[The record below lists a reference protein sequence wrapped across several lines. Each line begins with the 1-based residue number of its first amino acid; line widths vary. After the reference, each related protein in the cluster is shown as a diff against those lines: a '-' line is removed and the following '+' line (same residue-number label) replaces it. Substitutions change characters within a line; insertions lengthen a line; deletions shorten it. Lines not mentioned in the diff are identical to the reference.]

1 MAGFFAEL
9 NNRVREQERVMQSMD
24 TVTSQVELEEWS
36 NQLQEMGQHYQ
47 ALLQQLLQRMAP
59 DTAADSIQADMREAF
74 QAAAEALMRNPQLVW
89 QTQAR
94 LIQDQY
100 QLWQQGLQALSGKQS
115 EPLVAPL
122 KGDRRF
128 KDAAWQ
134 EDPYYRSIM
143 QQYLLFS
150 SAVEELISQL
160 DELPER
166 QKRNLAFY
174 SRQLVNAM
182 APTNFITT
190 NPEVMR
196 RTIETKGQN
205 LVEGLAQLRL
215 DMANSSD
222 GLNVAMT
229 DRSAFEIGR
238 NIAVTPGHVV
248 YENELIQLIQ
258 YTPSTDKV
266 FKTPLLIV
274 PPWIN
279 KFYILDLREDNSFV
293 KWLVDQGHTVFL
305 ISWRNPGPEQRDL
318 TWADYMQMGPIA
330 AMEAMEKACGEKSVN
345 LVSYCIGGSLTA
357 STVAYLTSTRRGRK
371 VKSVTYMATLQDFR
385 DPGELGVLLS
395 EPILQGIEARMEQ
408 DGYLDG
414 RSMAY
419 TFNLLR
425 ENDLFW
431 SFYISNYLK
440 GENQAPFDLL
450 YWNSDGTN
458 LPASTHGWYLR
469 HLYLENR
476 MVEPGGI
483 ELDGV
488 SIDLRKVAT
497 PSYFISTREDH
508 IAKWNSTYY
517 GALLP
522 KGPVTFVL
530 GGSGHIAG
538 IVNPPT
544 RTKYGYWTN
553 ESLPDNHEEWLAE
566 AEYHEGSWWP
576 HWQRW
581 MTENGYAD
589 TKKMVPARKP
599 GEGELS
605 LLEEA
610 PGRYVRMTI
619 PEVLGEAAAKSA

>member
-1 MAGFFAEL
+1 
-9 NNRVREQERVMQSMD
+9 MQSGD
-24 TVTSQVELEEWS
+24 EVFSQAELEEW
-36 NQLQEMGQHYQ
+36 NEQLKEMGQHYQ
-47 ALLQQLLQRMAP
+47 ALMQELLERMAP
-59 DTAADSIQADMREAF
+59 DAAADSIQADMREAF
-74 QAAAEALMRNPQLVW
+74 QAGAESLMRNPQLLW

-100 QLWQQGLQALSGKQS
+100 QLWQQGLQALSGNLG
-115 EPLVAPL
+115 EPLVVPP
-122 KGDRRF
+122 KNDRRF
-128 KDAAWQ
+128 KDEAWQ
-134 EDPYYRSIM
+134 QEPFYRAIL

-150 SAVEELISQL
+150 GAVEELVEQL
-160 DELPER
+160 DGLPEK

-174 SRQLVNAM
+174 ARQMVNAM
-182 APTNFITT
+182 APTNFVTT

-196 RTIETKGQN
+196 RTLETKGQN
-205 LVEGLAQLRL
+205 LIEGLAQLRRDL
-215 DMANSSD
+215 ANSAD

-238 NIAVTPGHVV
+238 NIAVTPGYVV

-258 YTPSTDKV
+258 YTPTTDTV

-279 KFYILDLREDNSFV
+279 KYYILDLRQDNSLV

-305 ISWRNPGPEQRDL
+305 ISWRNPGPAQRDL
-318 TWADYMQMGPIA
+318 TWADYMQMGPVA
-330 AMEAMEKACGEKSVN
+330 AMEAIEQACGEKSVN
-345 LVSYCIGGSLTA
+345 LLSYCIGGTLAA

-395 EPILQGIEARMEQ
+395 EPILQGIEARMQQ

-431 SFYISNYLK
+431 SFYVSNYLK
-440 GENQAPFDLL
+440 GENPAPFDLL
-450 YWNSDGTN
+450 YWNTDGTN
-458 LPASTHGWYLR
+458 LPAGTHGWYLR
-469 HLYLENR
+469 HMYLENR
-476 MVEPGGI
+476 LVQPGGI
-483 ELDGV
+483 ELDEV
-488 SIDLRKVAT
+488 KIDLRKIST
-497 PSYFISTREDH
+497 PSYFVSTSEDH

-538 IVNPPT
+538 IVNPPA
-544 RTKYGYWTN
+544 RNKYGYWTN
-553 ESLPDNHEEWLAE
+553 GDLPDDHEAWLAG
-566 AEYHEGSWWP
+566 AEHHEGSWWP
-576 HWQRW
+576 HWQQW
-581 MTENGYAD
+581 MTSGGYAD
-589 TKKMVPARKP
+589 TDKMVPARQP
-599 GEGELS
+599 GEGELK

-619 PEVLGEAAAKSA
+619 PEVLGEVPAKPE

>member
-1 MAGFFAEL
+1 
-9 NNRVREQERVMQSMD
+9 MQSGLE
-24 TVTSQVELEEWS
+24 VTSQAELDEW
-36 NQLQEMGQHYQ
+36 NTQLKEIGQQYQ
-47 ALLQQLLQRMAP
+47 ALMQEMLERMTP
-59 DTAADSIQADMREAF
+59 DSAADSIKGEMCEAF
-74 QAAAEALMRNPQLVW
+74 KAGAESLTRSPQLLW
-89 QTQAR
+89 QTQTR
-94 LIQDQY
+94 LLQDQY
-100 QLWQQGLQALSGKQS
+100 QLWQQGLRLLSGEAI
-115 EPLVAPL
+115 EPLVAPP

-128 KDAAWQ
+128 KDDAWNQ
-134 EDPYYRSIM
+134 DPYYRAIM

-150 SAVEELISQL
+150 RTVEELVEQL
-160 DELPER
+160 EGLSEK

-174 SRQLVNAM
+174 ARQVVNAM

-196 RTIETKGQN
+196 RTLETKGQN
-205 LVEGLAQLRL
+205 LVSGLNQLRQDL
-215 DMANSSD
+215 ANSSD
-222 GLNVAMT
+222 GLNVVMT

-258 YTPSTDKV
+258 YTPSTETV

-279 KFYILDLREDNSFV
+279 KYYILDLRQDNSFV

-318 TWADYMQMGPIA
+318 TWADYMQMGPIS
-330 AMEAMEKACGEKSVN
+330 AMDAIEQACGEKSVN
-345 LVSYCIGGSLTA
+345 VVSYCIGGTLTA
-357 STVAYLTSTRRGRK
+357 STVAYLTSTRRARK

-385 DPGELGVLLS
+385 DPGELGVLLG
-395 EPILQGIEARMEQ
+395 EPILNGLEARMAEA
-408 DGYLDG
+408 GYLDG

-431 SFYISNYLK
+431 SFYVSNYLK
-440 GENQAPFDLL
+440 GENPAPFDLL

-458 LPASTHGWYLR
+458 LPAGTHGWYLR
-469 HLYLENR
+469 HMYLENR
-476 MVEPGGI
+476 LVEPGGI

-488 SIDLRKVAT
+488 RIDLRKIST
-497 PSYFISTREDH
+497 PSYFVSTREDH

-538 IVNPPT
+538 VVNPPHKN
-544 RTKYGYWTN
+544 KYGYWTN
-553 ESLPDNHEEWLAE
+553 DSLPETHEAWL
-566 AEYHEGSWWP
+566 EG
-576 HWQRW
+576 
-581 MTENGYAD
+581 
-589 TKKMVPARKP
+589 RKP
-599 GEGELS
+599 TRALG
-605 LLEEA
+605 
-610 PGRYVRMTI
+610 GRT
-619 PEVLGEAAAKSA
+619 GSSG

>member
-1 MAGFFAEL
+1 
-9 NNRVREQERVMQSMD
+9 MQPGLEGP
-24 TVTSQVELEEWS
+24 SQAELEEW
-36 NQLQEMGQHYQ
+36 NAQLQEIGQQYQ
-47 ALLQQLLQRMAP
+47 ALMQDLLERMAP
-59 DTAADSIQADMREAF
+59 DAAADSIQADIRDAF
-74 QAAAEALMRNPQLVW
+74 QAAAESLMRNPQLLW

-94 LIQDQY
+94 LLQDQF
-100 QLWQQGLQALSGKQS
+100 QLWQQGLRALAGESV
-115 EPLVAPL
+115 EPLVSPA

-128 KDAAWQ
+128 KDEAWQ
-134 EDPYYRSIM
+134 REPYYQAIM

-150 SAVEELISQL
+150 RVVDDLV
-160 DELPER
+160 DELDGLPEQ

-174 SRQLVNAM
+174 ARQVVNAM

-196 RTIETKGQN
+196 RTLETRGQN
-205 LVEGLAQLRL
+205 LVEGLAQLREDL
-215 DMANSSD
+215 ANSAD
-222 GLNVAMT
+222 GLNVTMT
-229 DRSAFEIGR
+229 DRSAFEVGK
-238 NIAVTPGHVV
+238 NIAVSPGHVV

-258 YTPSTDKV
+258 YAPSTETV

-279 KFYILDLREDNSFV
+279 KYYILDLRQDNSLV

-330 AMEAMEKACGEKSVN
+330 AMGAIEQATGEKSVN
-345 LVSYCIGGSLTA
+345 LLSYCIGGTLAAT
-357 STVAYLTSTRRGRK
+357 TVAYLTSTRRGRK

-395 EPILQGIEARMEQ
+395 EPVLQGIETKLAQ

-431 SFYISNYLK
+431 SFYVSNYLK
-440 GENQAPFDLL
+440 GDIPAPFDLL
-450 YWNSDGTN
+450 YWNTDGTN
-458 LPASTHGWYLR
+458 LPAGTHGWYLR
-469 HLYLENR
+469 HMYLENR
-476 MVEPGGI
+476 LVEPGGI

-488 SIDLRKVAT
+488 KIDLRKIST
-497 PSYFISTREDH
+497 PSYFVSTRDDH

-538 IVNPPT
+538 IVNPPHKN
-544 RTKYGYWTN
+544 KYGYWTN
-553 ESLPDNHEEWLAE
+553 DELPDDHEAWLAG
-566 AEYHEGSWWP
+566 AEPHEGSWWP
-576 HWQRW
+576 HWQAW
-581 MTENGYAD
+581 MTEGGYAD
-589 TKKMVPARKP
+589 AEKMVPARQP
-599 GEGELS
+599 GDGELP

-610 PGRYVRMTI
+610 PGRYVKTTI
-619 PEVLGEAAAKSA
+619 PEVLGETASSEA

>member
-1 MAGFFAEL
+1 
-9 NNRVREQERVMQSMD
+9 MQSGLE
-24 TVTSQVELEEWS
+24 VTSQAELDEW
-36 NQLQEMGQHYQ
+36 NTQLKEIGQQYQ
-47 ALLQQLLQRMAP
+47 ALMQEMLERMTP
-59 DTAADSIQADMREAF
+59 DSAADSIKGEMCEAF
-74 QAAAEALMRNPQLVW
+74 KAGAESLTRSPQLLW
-89 QTQAR
+89 QTQTR
-94 LIQDQY
+94 LLQDQY
-100 QLWQQGLQALSGKQS
+100 QLWQQGLRLLSGEAI
-115 EPLVAPL
+115 EPLVAPP

-128 KDAAWQ
+128 KDDAWNQ
-134 EDPYYRSIM
+134 DPYYRAIM

-150 SAVEELISQL
+150 RTVEELVEQL
-160 DELPER
+160 EGLSEK

-174 SRQLVNAM
+174 ARQVVNAM

-196 RTIETKGQN
+196 RTLETKGQN
-205 LVEGLAQLRL
+205 LVSGLNQLRQDL
-215 DMANSSD
+215 ANSSD
-222 GLNVAMT
+222 GLNVVMT

-258 YTPSTDKV
+258 YTPSTETV

-279 KFYILDLREDNSFV
+279 KYYILDLRQDNSFV

-318 TWADYMQMGPIA
+318 TWADYMQMGPIS
-330 AMEAMEKACGEKSVN
+330 AMDAIEQACGEKSVN
-345 LVSYCIGGSLTA
+345 VVSYCIGGTLTA
-357 STVAYLTSTRRGRK
+357 STVAYLTSTRRARK

-395 EPILQGIEARMEQ
+395 EPILNGLEARMAEA
-408 DGYLDG
+408 GYLDG

-431 SFYISNYLK
+431 SFYVSNYLK
-440 GENQAPFDLL
+440 GENPAPFDLL

-458 LPASTHGWYLR
+458 LPAGTHGWYLR
-469 HLYLENR
+469 HMYLENR
-476 MVEPGGI
+476 LVEPGGI

-488 SIDLRKVAT
+488 RIDLRKIST
-497 PSYFISTREDH
+497 PSYFVSTREDH

-538 IVNPPT
+538 VVNPPHKN
-544 RTKYGYWTN
+544 KYGYWTN
-553 ESLPDNHEEWLAE
+553 DSLPETHEAWLEGAK
-566 AEYHEGSWWP
+566 ANEGSWWP
-576 HWQRW
+576 HWQQW
-581 MTENGYAD
+581 MTDNGYAD
-589 TKKMVPARKP
+589 AAKRVPARQP
-599 GEGELS
+599 GDGELP

-619 PEVLGEAAAKSA
+619 PEVLGEVAASDGA